1 MRIQHHLC
9 VISTFLLLIA
19 CGKDEPS
26 KPPVAP
32 TPQRRPVNVEQ
43 ALAGSKA
50 GQRLLPKIKL
60 KQAETA
66 LIDGKFEEALKLYE
80 DMGQETQLTAEAR
93 SQLFAGQAEALYHL
107 RRFDESISMWERVVA
122 LRPDDPFAHQNL
134 ALVLAESGKVRE
146 AVTRLEKLLKLDP
159 DVLAARVDLVNLLK
173 KLDAP
178 QEKLIEA
185 AAAFDAARANVD
197 RRLDAALGQQQGE
210 ELVRLLGYLI
220 EVPSETLAPAQEEQT
235 LTHATATVR
244 EKAGLL
250 AVRTEK
256 GRARMKELVAK
267 EADPAVRVL
276 WQRALAADAG
286 VTGAGNTGGLVP

>member
-9 VISTFLLLIA
+9 VISILLPLLA
-19 CGKDEPS
+19 CGRDEP
-26 KPPVAP
+26 KQPPVKVRP
-32 TPQRRPVNVEQ
+32 ERQPVNVEQ
-43 ALAGSKA
+43 ALSGSKA

-60 KQAETA
+60 KKAETA

-80 DMGQETQLTAEAR
+80 EMGQETQLTAEAR

-107 RRFDESISMWERVVA
+107 RRFDESVSMWERVLA

-134 ALVLAESGKVRE
+134 ALVLAESGQLRE
-146 AVTRLEKLLKLDP
+146 AVTRLERLFQIDP

-185 AAAFDAARANVD
+185 AAAFDASRKNVD
-197 RRLDAALGQQQGE
+197 RRLEAALAQQQGE
-210 ELVRLLGYLI
+210 EIVRLLGYLV
-220 EVPSETLAPAQEEQT
+220 EVPSEVLAPAQEEQC

-276 WQRALAADAG
+276 WQKALAAEAG
-286 VTGAGNTGGLVP
+286 GASIDGGGLTP

>member
-9 VISTFLLLIA
+9 VISTLLSLFA
-19 CGKDEPS
+19 CGRDEP
-26 KPPVAP
+26 KNPPVP
-32 TPQRRPVNVEQ
+32 VRPERQPINVEQ
-43 ALAGSKA
+43 ALSGSKA

-60 KQAETA
+60 KKAETA

-80 DMGQETQLTAEAR
+80 EMGQETQLTAEAR
-93 SQLFAGQAEALYHL
+93 SQLFAGQAEALFHL
-107 RRFDESISMWERVVA
+107 RRFDESVSMWERVLA

-134 ALVLAESGKVRE
+134 ALVLAESGQTRE
-146 AVTRLEKLLKLDP
+146 AVTRLERLFKIDP

-178 QEKLIEA
+178 QEKLVEA
-185 AAAFDAARANVD
+185 ANAFDTSRKNVD
-197 RRLDAALGQQQGE
+197 RRLEAALAQQQGE
-210 ELVRLLGYLI
+210 EIVRLLGYLI
-220 EVPSETLAPAQEEQT
+220 EVPSETLTPGQEEQV

-250 AVRTEK
+250 ATRTEK

-267 EADPAVRVL
+267 ETDPAVRVL
-276 WQRALAADAG
+276 WQKALAADAG
-286 VTGAGNTGGLVP
+286 GLPGDAGDPTP